1 MFAGPTSFEYSARQK
16 LKNKIDGERLQKA
29 LASVS
34 DWLWQQKVAKLTKK
48 EKKAFKKNS
57 KKAGFLLRTARRIY
71 LKLGISILLYFF
83 AVFTRLCVS
92 FCFLDSCG
100 NIPHVL

>member
-1 MFAGPTSFEYSARQK
+1 LTLKPRGMFAGPTSFEYSARQK

-48 EKKAFKKNS
+48 RKESFQKNS
-57 KKAGFLLRTARRIY
+57 KKAGFCY
-71 LKLGISILLYFF
+71 VQS
-83 AVFTRLCVS
+83 AVFT
-92 FCFLDSCG
+92 
-100 NIPHVL
+100 